1 MKKKFDFTAEM
12 NAAQVPINNPEN
24 NFLEEEK
31 RLLEKNAQGI
41 ANLNKSIDMV
51 FDDIND
57 LTKFLKKY
65 DLRIKQSTIAQTEKF
80 GDAILER
87 FAQRID
93 ARCAETE
100 QRIAKAENFSCI
112 APITFYI
119 LIVLLLAFFSFF
131 IIMIVE
137 NAEILHSGLV
147 WKTILF
153 CLVITTI
160 GISAT
165 IYVFKKIYK

>member
-87 FAQRID
+87 FAQRIV
-93 ARCAETE
+93 AMSA
-100 QRIAKAENFSCI
+100 FSSI
-112 APITFYI
+112 
-119 LIVLLLAFFSFF
+119 
-131 IIMIVE
+131 
-137 NAEILHSGLV
+137 
-147 WKTILF
+147 
-153 CLVITTI
+153 
-160 GISAT
+160 
-165 IYVFKKIYK
+165 